1 MQVVL
6 SAINSKYIHT
16 GLGLRYV
23 GEYAKAQGDEVTLIE
38 ETINTPILAVLE
50 KIMAVP
56 AQVYGFSVH
65 IWNKPF
71 VFKLIRMLRKL
82 RPQAAIVIG
91 GPEVAFDAER
101 IFTELPQAD
110 YIVQGEGEL
119 VFSELLEYLAG
130 GGSVPQHIAYREG
143 EQVNLNGG
151 ITVIDDMSLL
161 PFPYPDLEKML
172 AEHKI
177 VYYECTRGCPFNCAY
192 CLSGISRSVRKRP
205 LELVLR
211 DLDRFIAA
219 GVPLVK
225 FVDRTYNLDEKYFL
239 PMMEHLAQADTNATF
254 HFEIKADI
262 LSEQVMDFLATVPK
276 GRFQLEIGIQ
286 STHQPTLKAINRQ
299 DNWEKLAANVKRL
312 LSFGNMHIHV
322 DLIAGLPYE
331 DLPTFAKSFD
341 DVYGLGADML
351 QLGFLKV
358 LKGSK
363 MYQNAKEYGIVYT
376 DTAPYEV
383 LYTKWI
389 SYADVL
395 TLKAV
400 EEMVELYYNSRQYVQ
415 SLTYLRE
422 FFDTPYAMFAYFAD
436 YYEKNGLFAV
446 KHSRMTRYQHFYD
459 AAKLRIMQGQKASDS
474 ADFSGTQAE
483 SGCEKTK
490 DMQMEAQ
497 LELFTELLI
506 FDLYERENLKTR
518 PPFAPDL
525 QPYKNVIREMA
536 VVYAM
541 PKTAHFELLSERTLQ
556 KAGISVD
563 LPERNLKKQ
572 MAQSNPKV
580 QISETQNQ
588 NSFRNRRIWTAF
600 DYEKRSRLDYGAA
613 VYLLAFADTAGDK
626 KQ

>member
-1 MQVVL
+1 MQLVL

-23 GEYAKAQGDEVTLIE
+23 GEYAKAQGHEVTLIE

-65 IWNKPF
+65 IWNKQF

-91 GPEVAFDAER
+91 GPEVAFDAEK
-101 IFTELPQAD
+101 IFAELPQAD

-262 LSEQVMDFLATVPK
+262 LSEHVMDFLATVPK

-299 DNWEKLAANVKRL
+299 DNWEKLSANVKRL

-358 LKGSK
+358 LPGTQMRRETEQHDLRYMDEPPYEILATKYMPYEDMLYLKHLDNILDQTANSGGFKYTLRALLRASGMTAFAFYRK
-363 MYQNAKEYGIVYT
+363 LTQWWVKAGFYPQTHNAKGVAAI
-376 DTAPYEV
+376 
-383 LYTKWI
+383 
-389 SYADVL
+389 
-395 TLKAV
+395 LKQFIEENYV
-400 EEMVELYYNSRQYVQ
+400 EQQ
-415 SLTYLRE
+415 
-422 FFDTPYAMFAYFAD
+422 
-436 YYEKNGLFAV
+436 
-446 KHSRMTRYQHFYD
+446 
-459 AAKLRIMQGQKASDS
+459 
-474 ADFSGTQAE
+474 
-483 SGCEKTK
+483 
-490 DMQMEAQ
+490 
-497 LELFTELLI
+497 TELLEILRFDVFCEIPQWRPEWLKWQTEEI
-506 FDLYERENLKTR
+506 FEAVSAFWRDEEKVRRYIPAYKFSSWRQIHKLYPIELFKADWKTSNAEEI
-518 PPFAPDL
+518 FVMLDNSGE
-525 QPYKNVIREMA
+525 Q
-536 VVYAM
+536 
-541 PKTAHFELLSERTLQ
+541 Q
-556 KAGISVD
+556 KLIK
-563 LPERNLKKQ
+563 LPIEVK
-572 MAQSNPKV
+572 
-580 QISETQNQ
+580 
-588 NSFRNRRIWTAF
+588 
-600 DYEKRSRLDYGAA
+600 
-613 VYLLAFADTAGDK
+613 
-626 KQ
+626 

>member
-23 GEYAKAQGDEVTLIE
+23 GEYAKAQGHEVTLIE

-65 IWNKPF
+65 IWNKSF

-358 LKGSK
+358 LPGTQMRSETEQHDLRYMDEPPYEILATKYMPYEDMLYLKHLDNILDQTANSGGFKYTLRALLRASGMTAFAFYRK
-363 MYQNAKEYGIVYT
+363 LTQWWVKAGFYPQTHNAKGVAAILKQFIEENYAGQQAELLEILRFDVFCEIPQWRPEWLKWQTEEIFEAVSAFWRDEEKVRRYIP
-376 DTAPYEV
+376 AYKFSSWRQIHK
-383 LYTKWI
+383 LYPIELFK
-389 SYADVL
+389 ADWK
-395 TLKAV
+395 TGNA
-400 EEMVELYYNSRQYVQ
+400 EEIFVMLDNSGEQQ
-415 SLTYLRE
+415 KLIKL
-422 FFDTPYAMFAYFAD
+422 PI
-436 YYEKNGLFAV
+436 EKN
-446 KHSRMTRYQHFYD
+446 
-459 AAKLRIMQGQKASDS
+459 RI
-474 ADFSGTQAE
+474 E
-483 SGCEKTK
+483 S
-490 DMQMEAQ
+490 
-497 LELFTELLI
+497 
-506 FDLYERENLKTR
+506 
-518 PPFAPDL
+518 
-525 QPYKNVIREMA
+525 V
-536 VVYAM
+536 
-541 PKTAHFELLSERTLQ
+541 
-556 KAGISVD
+556 
-563 LPERNLKKQ
+563 
-572 MAQSNPKV
+572 
-580 QISETQNQ
+580 
-588 NSFRNRRIWTAF
+588 
-600 DYEKRSRLDYGAA
+600 
-613 VYLLAFADTAGDK
+613 
-626 KQ
+626 

>member
-23 GEYAKAQGDEVTLIE
+23 GEYAKVQGHEVTLIE

-65 IWNKPF
+65 IWNKSF

-91 GPEVAFDAER
+91 GPEVAFDAEK
-101 IFTELPQAD
+101 IFAELPQAD

-119 VFSELLEYLAG
+119 VFSELLQYLAG
-130 GGSVPQHIAYREG
+130 GGAVPKHIAYREG

-239 PMMEHLAQADTNATF
+239 PMMQHLAQADTNATF

-299 DNWEKLAANVKRL
+299 DNWEKLSANVKRL

-358 LKGSK
+358 LPGTQMRRETEQHDLRYMDEPPYEILATKYMPYEDMLYLKHLDNILDQTANSGGFKYTLRALLRASGMTAFAFYRK
-363 MYQNAKEYGIVYT
+363 LTQWWVKAGFYPQTHNAKGVAAI
-376 DTAPYEV
+376 
-383 LYTKWI
+383 
-389 SYADVL
+389 
-395 TLKAV
+395 LKQFIEENYV
-400 EEMVELYYNSRQYVQ
+400 EQQ
-415 SLTYLRE
+415 
-422 FFDTPYAMFAYFAD
+422 
-436 YYEKNGLFAV
+436 
-446 KHSRMTRYQHFYD
+446 
-459 AAKLRIMQGQKASDS
+459 
-474 ADFSGTQAE
+474 
-483 SGCEKTK
+483 
-490 DMQMEAQ
+490 
-497 LELFTELLI
+497 TELLEILRFDVFCEIPQWRPEWLKWQTEAI
-506 FDLYERENLKTR
+506 FEVVSAFWRDEEKVRRYIPAYKFSSWRQIHKLY
-518 PPFAPDL
+518 P
-525 QPYKNVIREMA
+525 I
-536 VVYAM
+536 
-541 PKTAHFELLSERTLQ
+541 ELFKADWETGNAEEIFVMLDNSGEQQ
-556 KAGISVD
+556 KLIK
-563 LPERNLKKQ
+563 LPIEVK
-572 MAQSNPKV
+572 
-580 QISETQNQ
+580 
-588 NSFRNRRIWTAF
+588 
-600 DYEKRSRLDYGAA
+600 
-613 VYLLAFADTAGDK
+613 
-626 KQ
+626 

>member
-23 GEYAKAQGDEVTLIE
+23 GEYAKVQGHEVTLIE

-65 IWNKPF
+65 IWNKSF

-91 GPEVAFDAER
+91 GPEVAFDAEK
-101 IFTELPQAD
+101 IFAELPQAD

-119 VFSELLEYLAG
+119 VFSELLQYLAG
-130 GGSVPQHIAYREG
+130 GGAVPKHIAYREG

-225 FVDRTYNLDEKYFL
+225 FVDRTYNLNEKYFL
-239 PMMEHLAQADTNATF
+239 PMMQHLAQADTNATF

-299 DNWEKLAANVKRL
+299 DNWEKLSANVKRL

-358 LKGSK
+358 LPGTQMRRETEQHDLRYMDEPPYEILATKYMPYEDMLYLKHLDNILDQTANSGGFKYTLRALLRASGMTAFAFYRK
-363 MYQNAKEYGIVYT
+363 LTQWWVKAGFYPQTHNAKGVAAI
-376 DTAPYEV
+376 
-383 LYTKWI
+383 
-389 SYADVL
+389 
-395 TLKAV
+395 LKQFIEENYV
-400 EEMVELYYNSRQYVQ
+400 EQQ
-415 SLTYLRE
+415 
-422 FFDTPYAMFAYFAD
+422 
-436 YYEKNGLFAV
+436 
-446 KHSRMTRYQHFYD
+446 
-459 AAKLRIMQGQKASDS
+459 
-474 ADFSGTQAE
+474 
-483 SGCEKTK
+483 
-490 DMQMEAQ
+490 
-497 LELFTELLI
+497 TELLEI
-506 FDLYERENLKTR
+506 LRFDVFCEIPQWRPEWLKWQTE
-518 PPFAPDL
+518 A
-525 QPYKNVIREMA
+525 I
-536 VVYAM
+536 
-541 PKTAHFELLSERTLQ
+541 FELVSAFWRDEEKVRRYISAYKFSSWRQIHKLYPIELFKADWETGNAEEIFVMLDNSGEQQ
-556 KAGISVD
+556 KLIK
-563 LPERNLKKQ
+563 LPIEVK
-572 MAQSNPKV
+572 
-580 QISETQNQ
+580 
-588 NSFRNRRIWTAF
+588 
-600 DYEKRSRLDYGAA
+600 
-613 VYLLAFADTAGDK
+613 
-626 KQ
+626 

>member
-23 GEYAKAQGDEVTLIE
+23 GEYAKAQGHEVTLIE

-65 IWNKPF
+65 IWNKQF

-82 RPQAAIVIG
+82 RPEAAIVIG

-130 GGSVPQHIAYREG
+130 GGAVPQHIAYREG

-161 PFPYPDLEKML
+161 PFPYPDLERML

-262 LSEQVMDFLATVPK
+262 LSEHVMDFLATVPK

-299 DNWEKLAANVKRL
+299 DNWEKLSANVKRL

-358 LKGSK
+358 LPGTQMRRETEQHDLRYMDEPPYEILATKYMPYEDMLYLKHLDNILDQTANSGGFKYTLRALLRASGMTAFAFYRK
-363 MYQNAKEYGIVYT
+363 LTQWWVKAGFYPQTHNAKGVAAI
-376 DTAPYEV
+376 
-383 LYTKWI
+383 
-389 SYADVL
+389 
-395 TLKAV
+395 LKQFIEENYV
-400 EEMVELYYNSRQYVQ
+400 EQQ
-415 SLTYLRE
+415 
-422 FFDTPYAMFAYFAD
+422 
-436 YYEKNGLFAV
+436 
-446 KHSRMTRYQHFYD
+446 
-459 AAKLRIMQGQKASDS
+459 
-474 ADFSGTQAE
+474 
-483 SGCEKTK
+483 
-490 DMQMEAQ
+490 
-497 LELFTELLI
+497 TELLEI
-506 FDLYERENLKTR
+506 LRFDVFCEIPQWRPEWLKWQTE
-518 PPFAPDL
+518 A
-525 QPYKNVIREMA
+525 I
-536 VVYAM
+536 
-541 PKTAHFELLSERTLQ
+541 FELVSAFWRDEEKVRRYIPAYKFSSWRQIHKLYPIELFKADWETGNAEEIFVMLDNSGEQQ
-556 KAGISVD
+556 KLIK
-563 LPERNLKKQ
+563 LPIEVK
-572 MAQSNPKV
+572 
-580 QISETQNQ
+580 
-588 NSFRNRRIWTAF
+588 
-600 DYEKRSRLDYGAA
+600 
-613 VYLLAFADTAGDK
+613 
-626 KQ
+626 

>member
-23 GEYAKAQGDEVTLIE
+23 GEYAKAQGHEVTLIE

-65 IWNKPF
+65 IWNKQF

-82 RPQAAIVIG
+82 RPEAAIVIG
-91 GPEVAFDAER
+91 GPEVAFDAEK
-101 IFTELPQAD
+101 IFAELPQAD

-239 PMMEHLAQADTNATF
+239 PMMQHLAQADTNATF

-262 LSEQVMDFLATVPK
+262 LSEHVMDFLATVPK

-299 DNWEKLAANVKRL
+299 DNWEKLSANVKRL

-358 LKGSK
+358 LPGTQMRRETEQHDLRYMDEPPYEILATKYMPYEDMLYLKHLDNILDQTANSGGFKYTLRALLRASGMNAFAFYRQLTQWWVK
-363 MYQNAKEYGIVYT
+363 AGFYPQTHNAKGV
-376 DTAPYEV
+376 AAV
-383 LYTKWI
+383 LKQFIEENY
-389 SYADVL
+389 
-395 TLKAV
+395 V
-400 EEMVELYYNSRQYVQ
+400 EQQ
-415 SLTYLRE
+415 
-422 FFDTPYAMFAYFAD
+422 
-436 YYEKNGLFAV
+436 
-446 KHSRMTRYQHFYD
+446 
-459 AAKLRIMQGQKASDS
+459 
-474 ADFSGTQAE
+474 
-483 SGCEKTK
+483 
-490 DMQMEAQ
+490 
-497 LELFTELLI
+497 TELLEI
-506 FDLYERENLKTR
+506 LRFDVFCEIPQWRPEWLKWQTE
-518 PPFAPDL
+518 A
-525 QPYKNVIREMA
+525 I
-536 VVYAM
+536 
-541 PKTAHFELLSERTLQ
+541 FELVSAFWRDEEKVRRYIPAYKFSSWRQIHKLYPIELFKADWETGNAEEIFVMLDNSGEQQ
-556 KAGISVD
+556 KLIK
-563 LPERNLKKQ
+563 LPIEVK
-572 MAQSNPKV
+572 
-580 QISETQNQ
+580 
-588 NSFRNRRIWTAF
+588 
-600 DYEKRSRLDYGAA
+600 
-613 VYLLAFADTAGDK
+613 
-626 KQ
+626 

>member
-1 MQVVL
+1 
-6 SAINSKYIHT
+6 
-16 GLGLRYV
+16 
-23 GEYAKAQGDEVTLIE
+23 
-38 ETINTPILAVLE
+38 
-50 KIMAVP
+50 MAVP

-91 GPEVAFDAER
+91 GPEVAFDAEK
-101 IFTELPQAD
+101 IFAELPQAD

-119 VFSELLEYLAG
+119 VFSELLQYLTDRGA
-130 GGSVPQHIAYREG
+130 VPKHIAYREG

-151 ITVIDDMSLL
+151 ITVIEDMSLL

-205 LELVLR
+205 LELVLH

-239 PMMEHLAQADTNATF
+239 PMMRHLAQADTNATF

-262 LSEQVMDFLATVPK
+262 LSEHVMDFLASVPK

-358 LKGSK
+358 LPGTQIRRESEQHDLRYMDEPPYEILATKYMPYEDMLYLKHLDNILDQTANSGGFKYTLRALLRASGMTAFAFYK
-363 MYQNAKEYGIVYT
+363 QLTQWWVKAGFYPQSHNAKSVAAI
-376 DTAPYEV
+376 
-383 LYTKWI
+383 
-389 SYADVL
+389 
-395 TLKAV
+395 LKQFIEENYV
-400 EEMVELYYNSRQYVQ
+400 EQQ
-415 SLTYLRE
+415 
-422 FFDTPYAMFAYFAD
+422 
-436 YYEKNGLFAV
+436 
-446 KHSRMTRYQHFYD
+446 
-459 AAKLRIMQGQKASDS
+459 
-474 ADFSGTQAE
+474 
-483 SGCEKTK
+483 
-490 DMQMEAQ
+490 
-497 LELFTELLI
+497 TELLEI
-506 FDLYERENLKTR
+506 LRFDVFCEIPQWRPEWLKWQTE
-518 PPFAPDL
+518 A
-525 QPYKNVIREMA
+525 I
-536 VVYAM
+536 
-541 PKTAHFELLSERTLQ
+541 FELVSAFWRDEEKVRRYIPTYKFSSWRQIHKLYPIELFKADWETGNAEEIFVMLDNSGEQQ
-556 KAGISVD
+556 KLIK
-563 LPERNLKKQ
+563 LPIEVK
-572 MAQSNPKV
+572 
-580 QISETQNQ
+580 
-588 NSFRNRRIWTAF
+588 
-600 DYEKRSRLDYGAA
+600 
-613 VYLLAFADTAGDK
+613 
-626 KQ
+626 

>member
-23 GEYAKAQGDEVTLIE
+23 GEYAKAQGHEVTLIE

-56 AQVYGFSVH
+56 ARVYGFSVH

-101 IFTELPQAD
+101 IFAELPQAD

-119 VFSELLEYLAG
+119 VFSELLQYLVDG
-130 GGSVPQHIAYREG
+130 GAVSQHIAYREG

-151 ITVIDDMSLL
+151 ITVIEDMSLL

-239 PMMEHLAQADTNATF
+239 PMMQHLAQADTNATF

-262 LSEQVMDFLATVPK
+262 LSERVMNFLATVPK

-358 LKGSK
+358 LPGTQMRRETEQHDLRYMDEPPYEILATKYMPYEDMLYLKHLDNILDQTANSGGFKYTLRSLLRASGMTAFAFYK
-363 MYQNAKEYGIVYT
+363 QLTQWWVKAGFYPQTHNAKGVAAILKQFIE
-376 DTAPYEV
+376 EN
-383 LYTKWI
+383 
-389 SYADVL
+389 YAD
-395 TLKAV
+395 K
-400 EEMVELYYNSRQYVQ
+400 
-415 SLTYLRE
+415 
-422 FFDTPYAMFAYFAD
+422 
-436 YYEKNGLFAV
+436 
-446 KHSRMTRYQHFYD
+446 
-459 AAKLRIMQGQKASDS
+459 
-474 ADFSGTQAE
+474 QAE
-483 SGCEKTK
+483 LLEILRFDVFCEIPQWRPAWLKWQT
-490 DMQMEAQ
+490 EAIFETVSAFWREEEKVRRYIPAYKFSSWRQ
-497 LELFTELLI
+497 IHKLYPIELFKADWETGNAEEIFVMLDNSGEQQKLI
-506 FDLYERENLKTR
+506 K
-518 PPFAPDL
+518 
-525 QPYKNVIREMA
+525 
-536 VVYAM
+536 
-541 PKTAHFELLSERTLQ
+541 
-556 KAGISVD
+556 
-563 LPERNLKKQ
+563 LPIEVK
-572 MAQSNPKV
+572 
-580 QISETQNQ
+580 
-588 NSFRNRRIWTAF
+588 
-600 DYEKRSRLDYGAA
+600 
-613 VYLLAFADTAGDK
+613 
-626 KQ
+626 

>member
-23 GEYAKAQGDEVTLIE
+23 GEYAKTQGHEVTLIE

-101 IFTELPQAD
+101 IFAELPQAD

-119 VFSELLEYLAG
+119 VFSELLQYLAG
-130 GGSVPQHIAYREG
+130 GGAVSQHIAYREG

-151 ITVIDDMSLL
+151 ITVIEDMSLL

-192 CLSGISRSVRKRP
+192 CLSSISRSVRKRP

-239 PMMEHLAQADTNATF
+239 PMMQHLAQADTNATF

-262 LSEQVMDFLATVPK
+262 LSERVMDFLATVPK
-276 GRFQLEIGIQ
+276 GRFQLEVGIQ

-322 DLIAGLPYE
+322 DLIAGLPYITNVNE
-331 DLPTFAKSFD
+331 IDAALNSLLGEIDALYIPTDNTIANAAALVNKKAIEKKIP
-341 DVYGLGADML
+341 VIAAERGMVENGALATLGIDYK
-351 QLGFLKV
+351 QLGRNTADVVIKIIEGEKPENIAVTTLTDMN
-358 LKGSK
+358 L
-363 MYQNAKEYGIVYT
+363 IVNT
-376 DTAPYEV
+376 DTVEA
-383 LYTKWI
+383 LGI
-389 SYADVL
+389 
-395 TLKAV
+395 TLPKDIDSKA
-400 EEMVELYYNSRQYVQ
+400 
-415 SLTYLRE
+415 
-422 FFDTPYAMFAYFAD
+422 
-436 YYEKNGLFAV
+436 EK
-446 KHSRMTRYQHFYD
+446 
-459 AAKLRIMQGQKASDS
+459 IQG
-474 ADFSGTQAE
+474 
-483 SGCEKTK
+483 
-490 DMQMEAQ
+490 
-497 LELFTELLI
+497 
-506 FDLYERENLKTR
+506 
-518 PPFAPDL
+518 
-525 QPYKNVIREMA
+525 
-536 VVYAM
+536 
-541 PKTAHFELLSERTLQ
+541 
-556 KAGISVD
+556 
-563 LPERNLKKQ
+563 
-572 MAQSNPKV
+572 SN
-580 QISETQNQ
+580 
-588 NSFRNRRIWTAF
+588 
-600 DYEKRSRLDYGAA
+600 
-613 VYLLAFADTAGDK
+613 
-626 KQ
+626 

>member
-23 GEYAKAQGDEVTLIE
+23 GEYAKAQGHEVTLIE

-65 IWNKPF
+65 IWNKQF

-91 GPEVAFDAER
+91 GPEVAFDAEK
-101 IFTELPQAD
+101 IFAELPQAD

-119 VFSELLEYLAG
+119 VFSKLMEYLAG

-239 PMMEHLAQADTNATF
+239 PMMRHLAQADTNATF

-262 LSEQVMDFLATVPK
+262 LSEHVMDFLATVPK

-358 LKGSK
+358 LPGTQMRRETEQHDLRYMDEPPYEILATKYMPYEDMLYLKHLDNILDQTANSGGFKYTLRALLRASGMTAFAFYRK
-363 MYQNAKEYGIVYT
+363 LTQWWVKAGFYPQTHNAKGVAAI
-376 DTAPYEV
+376 
-383 LYTKWI
+383 
-389 SYADVL
+389 
-395 TLKAV
+395 LKQFIEENYV
-400 EEMVELYYNSRQYVQ
+400 EQQ
-415 SLTYLRE
+415 
-422 FFDTPYAMFAYFAD
+422 
-436 YYEKNGLFAV
+436 
-446 KHSRMTRYQHFYD
+446 
-459 AAKLRIMQGQKASDS
+459 
-474 ADFSGTQAE
+474 
-483 SGCEKTK
+483 
-490 DMQMEAQ
+490 
-497 LELFTELLI
+497 TELLEILRFDVFCEIPQWRPEWLKWQTEAI
-506 FDLYERENLKTR
+506 FEAVSAFWRDEEKVRRYIPAYKFSSWRQIHKLY
-518 PPFAPDL
+518 P
-525 QPYKNVIREMA
+525 I
-536 VVYAM
+536 
-541 PKTAHFELLSERTLQ
+541 ELFKADWETGNAEEIFVMLDNSGEQQ
-556 KAGISVD
+556 KLIK
-563 LPERNLKKQ
+563 LPIEVK
-572 MAQSNPKV
+572 
-580 QISETQNQ
+580 
-588 NSFRNRRIWTAF
+588 
-600 DYEKRSRLDYGAA
+600 
-613 VYLLAFADTAGDK
+613 
-626 KQ
+626 

>member
-23 GEYAKAQGDEVTLIE
+23 GEYAKAQGHEVTLIE

-65 IWNKPF
+65 ICNSPF

-101 IFTELPQAD
+101 IFAELPQAD

-119 VFSELLEYLAG
+119 VFSELLQCLVG
-130 GGSVPQHIAYREG
+130 GGAVPKHIAYREG

-151 ITVIDDMSLL
+151 ITVIDAMSLL

-211 DLDRFIAA
+211 DLDRFIVA

-239 PMMEHLAQADTNATF
+239 PMMQHLAQADTNATF

-299 DNWEKLAANVKRL
+299 DNWEKLSANVKRL

-358 LKGSK
+358 LPGTQMRRETEQHDLRYMDEPPYEILATKYMPYEDMLYLKHLDNILDQTANSGGFKYTLRALLRASGMTAFAFYRK
-363 MYQNAKEYGIVYT
+363 LTQWWVKAGFYPQTHNAKGVAAI
-376 DTAPYEV
+376 
-383 LYTKWI
+383 
-389 SYADVL
+389 
-395 TLKAV
+395 LKQFIEENYV
-400 EEMVELYYNSRQYVQ
+400 EQQ
-415 SLTYLRE
+415 
-422 FFDTPYAMFAYFAD
+422 
-436 YYEKNGLFAV
+436 
-446 KHSRMTRYQHFYD
+446 
-459 AAKLRIMQGQKASDS
+459 
-474 ADFSGTQAE
+474 
-483 SGCEKTK
+483 
-490 DMQMEAQ
+490 
-497 LELFTELLI
+497 TELLEI
-506 FDLYERENLKTR
+506 LRFDVFCEIPQWRPEWLKWQTE
-518 PPFAPDL
+518 A
-525 QPYKNVIREMA
+525 I
-536 VVYAM
+536 
-541 PKTAHFELLSERTLQ
+541 FELVSAFWRDEEKVRRYIPAYKFSSWRQIHKLYPIELFKADWETGNAEEIFVMLDNSGEQQ
-556 KAGISVD
+556 KLIK
-563 LPERNLKKQ
+563 LPIEVK
-572 MAQSNPKV
+572 
-580 QISETQNQ
+580 
-588 NSFRNRRIWTAF
+588 
-600 DYEKRSRLDYGAA
+600 
-613 VYLLAFADTAGDK
+613 
-626 KQ
+626 

>member
-23 GEYAKAQGDEVTLIE
+23 GEYAKVQGHEVTLIE

-65 IWNKPF
+65 IWNKSF

-91 GPEVAFDAER
+91 GPEVAFDTEK
-101 IFTELPQAD
+101 IFAELPQAD

-119 VFSELLEYLAG
+119 VFSELLQYLAG
-130 GGSVPQHIAYREG
+130 GGAVPKHIAYREG

-225 FVDRTYNLDEKYFL
+225 FVDRTYNLNEKYFL

-299 DNWEKLAANVKRL
+299 DNWEKLSANVKRL

-358 LKGSK
+358 LPGTQMRRETEKHDLRYMDEPPYEILATKYMPYEDMLYLKHLDNILDQTANSGGFKYTVRALLRASGMTAFAFYRK
-363 MYQNAKEYGIVYT
+363 LTQWWVKAGFYPQTHNAKGVAAILKQFIE
-376 DTAPYEV
+376 EN
-383 LYTKWI
+383 
-389 SYADVL
+389 YAD
-395 TLKAV
+395 
-400 EEMVELYYNSRQYVQ
+400 N
-415 SLTYLRE
+415 
-422 FFDTPYAMFAYFAD
+422 
-436 YYEKNGLFAV
+436 
-446 KHSRMTRYQHFYD
+446 
-459 AAKLRIMQGQKASDS
+459 
-474 ADFSGTQAE
+474 QAE
-483 SGCEKTK
+483 LLEILRFDVFCEIVQWRPEWLKWQT
-490 DMQMEAQ
+490 EAIFEVVSAFWRDEEKVRRYIPAYKFSSWRQ
-497 LELFTELLI
+497 IHKLYPIELFKANWETGNAEEIFVMLDNSGEQQKLI
-506 FDLYERENLKTR
+506 K
-518 PPFAPDL
+518 
-525 QPYKNVIREMA
+525 
-536 VVYAM
+536 
-541 PKTAHFELLSERTLQ
+541 
-556 KAGISVD
+556 
-563 LPERNLKKQ
+563 LPIEVK
-572 MAQSNPKV
+572 
-580 QISETQNQ
+580 
-588 NSFRNRRIWTAF
+588 
-600 DYEKRSRLDYGAA
+600 
-613 VYLLAFADTAGDK
+613 
-626 KQ
+626 

>member
-23 GEYAKAQGDEVTLIE
+23 GEYAKTQGHEVTLIE

-65 IWNKPF
+65 SWNKPF

-101 IFTELPQAD
+101 IFAELPQAD

-119 VFSELLEYLAG
+119 VFSELLQYLAG
-130 GGSVPQHIAYREG
+130 GGAVSQHIAYREG

-151 ITVIDDMSLL
+151 ITVIEDMSLL

-192 CLSGISRSVRKRP
+192 CLSSISRSVRKRP

-239 PMMEHLAQADTNATF
+239 PMMQHLAQADTNATF

-262 LSEQVMDFLATVPK
+262 LSERVMDFLATVPK
-276 GRFQLEIGIQ
+276 GRFQLEVGIQ

-358 LKGSK
+358 LPGTQ
-363 MYQNAKEYGIVYT
+363 MRRETEQHDLRYMDEP
-376 DTAPYEV
+376 PYEILATKYMPYEDM
-383 LYTKWI
+383 LYLKHLDNILDQTANSGGFKYTLRALLRA
-389 SYADVL
+389 SGMTAFAFYKQL
-395 TLKAV
+395 TQWWVKAGFYPQTHNDKGVAAILKQFIEENYV
-400 EEMVELYYNSRQYVQ
+400 EQQ
-415 SLTYLRE
+415 
-422 FFDTPYAMFAYFAD
+422 
-436 YYEKNGLFAV
+436 
-446 KHSRMTRYQHFYD
+446 
-459 AAKLRIMQGQKASDS
+459 
-474 ADFSGTQAE
+474 
-483 SGCEKTK
+483 
-490 DMQMEAQ
+490 
-497 LELFTELLI
+497 TELLEILRFDVFCEIPQWRPEWLKWQTEAIYEVVSAFWRDEEKVRRYIPAYKFSSWRQIHKLYPIELFKADWETGNAEEI
-506 FDLYERENLKTR
+506 FVMLDNSGE
-518 PPFAPDL
+518 
-525 QPYKNVIREMA
+525 Q
-536 VVYAM
+536 
-541 PKTAHFELLSERTLQ
+541 Q
-556 KAGISVD
+556 KLIK
-563 LPERNLKKQ
+563 LPIEVK
-572 MAQSNPKV
+572 
-580 QISETQNQ
+580 
-588 NSFRNRRIWTAF
+588 
-600 DYEKRSRLDYGAA
+600 
-613 VYLLAFADTAGDK
+613 
-626 KQ
+626 